1 MSNTLLTPE
10 YIPPG
15 TYNPF
20 RLQFEKLQQRK
31 LGKDLREGDPDKTF
45 LESDYIGP
53 RTEQE
58 QLLEQARQQVS
69 QDFIGPRTELQQNVE
84 RQMQADADE
93 SLGYRVGIGGLR
105 DALALTAKNLKNVAT
120 DYALT
125 QLQAN
130 ERLRAKQ
137 LKQNVP
143 LPNYNQIGSD
153 IKAQLDDS
161 LVRFIPEVPE
171 PTGDI
176 AKAGRDIVTFIST
189 YIPTAKAMGAFQGT
203 TGQQFVKGELAAV
216 IASQLN
222 YDPKDERIANLVNK
236 LSQDDSFVN
245 SVSGLLAS
253 DPNDSEAVGRL
264 KLAVEDAG
272 LAALFFG
279 GAKGID
285 KLTTKFF
292 SKYKG
297 KFDNVSTD
305 EAKKIKDAYTQTRS
319 DTNARYASNINLDR
333 IKSEE
338 SVKQLI
344 NQRILDNPD
353 QYTGV
358 RFQSQDVTRELAE
371 SMGLDA
377 VDNILDLPINESF
390 KSPQEALAAR
400 DILVTSA
407 ANIRNMAKDYT
418 AGNLSE
424 NQKIIFKEMIDKH
437 DAISAIVQGKTAQ
450 AGRILNQYNIMAKE
464 GPISY
469 VRGLEQLQ
477 NSARQGSTGK
487 NLDEI
492 AEAIASLPDDVSD
505 ASASST
511 IQKALGSFHG
521 KFQEYWIN
529 ALLSGPKTHMTNILS
544 NAIVGLYNI
553 PETAIA
559 AGVGTIRTGIN
570 KLLRRP
576 LTDRVYWRE
585 TPDKMLGALEGGLEG
600 SKLFWNTLKTGKP
613 PDHLTKVE
621 FQEQQIKGTLGNII
635 NIPGRALMAEDAF
648 FKEVANRMSTRAL
661 TRRQINSEIA
671 QGFYKV
677 IDPAKVQKKLDSET
691 KQGFYYGL
699 DKKTGEKNKKILLDS
714 KKAINKRYESLL
726 STSPKTKK
734 IFLDTQDAIGKR
746 YQNLLDKPSDEIVA
760 ASKEFGN
767 VQTFTNDLTGFP
779 KAWQNLVASNRGLR
793 YLTPFVRTPYNILAY
808 SAKRSPLGLASK
820 EFRDDLMAGGAKA
833 DSALARVIMGTS
845 TSLAAY
851 EATKSG
857 LMTGAGS
864 SDPDR
869 LAGEYV
875 AGVQPYS
882 INWKGKQ
889 YSFGRLEPF
898 GTLLG
903 VAADI
908 AAAQDA
914 MSGEEQ
920 EEAVGLLT
928 KSIAKNM
935 TNKTFLFGITQATNA
950 LSDPERYMDDFLT
963 NIIGSVSPNLLGQLT
978 RAQSDTIY
986 DARDYMDKILNRAGL
1001 LPIAEMAGYDAPPAK
1016 LNVFGEDR
1024 KRQEF
1029 APGGFVS
1036 DFISPIGKGEM
1047 VDDKTKIEANR
1058 LDLQIAPLGRSLR
1071 GVPLTNEQYYK
1082 FAKDTGQLL
1091 KKELDTFVNSSSYD
1105 RYQDYEKIKAM
1116 KSIIRNVREG
1126 KRNEWFS
1133 KFYYDRE

>member
-20 RLQFEKLQQRK
+20 RLQFEKLQKRK
-31 LGKDLREGDPDKTF
+31 QGKDLREGDPDKTF

-84 RQMQADADE
+84 RQMQANADE

-130 ERLRAKQ
+130 ERLRAEQ

-333 IKSEE
+333 IDSEE
-338 SVKQLI
+338 GVKQLI

-390 KSPQEALAAR
+390 KNPQEALAAR

-505 ASASST
+505 ASASNT

-648 FKEVANRMSTRAL
+648 FKQVANRMSLRAL
-661 TRRQINSEIA
+661 TRRQINKEIE

-677 IDPAKVQKKLDSET
+677 IDPVT
-691 KQGFYYGL
+691 
-699 DKKTGEKNKKILLDS
+699 NK
-714 KKAINKRYESLL
+714 
-726 STSPKTKK
+726 KTKK

-1071 GVPLTNEQYYK
+1071 GVPLTNQQYYK

-1133 KFYYDRE
+1133 

>member
-15 TYNPF
+15 KYTPF
-20 RLQFEKLQQRK
+20 QLKYKQLRAKQR
-31 LGKDLREGDPDKTF
+31 GIDLREGDPDKTF

-130 ERLRAKQ
+130 ERLRAEQ

-161 LVRFIPEVPE
+161 LIRFIPEVPE

-319 DTNARYASNINLDR
+319 DTNAKYASNINLDR
-333 IKSEE
+333 IDSEE
-338 SVKQLI
+338 GVKQLI

-390 KSPQEALAAR
+390 KNPQEALAAR

-505 ASASST
+505 ASASNT

-648 FKEVANRMSTRAL
+648 FKEVANRMSLRAL
-661 TRRQINSEIA
+661 TRRQINKEIQ

-677 IDPAKVQKKLDSET
+677 IDPVT
-691 KQGFYYGL
+691 
-699 DKKTGEKNKKILLDS
+699 NK
-714 KKAINKRYESLL
+714 
-726 STSPKTKK
+726 KTKK

-779 KAWQNLVASNRGLR
+779 KAWQNLVAQNRGLR

-869 LAGEYV
+869 LSGEYV

-914 MSGEEQ
+914 MSDEEQ

-986 DARDYMDKILNRAGL
+986 DARNYMDKILNRAGL

-1082 FAKDTGQLL
+1082 FAKDTGQFM
-1091 KKELDTFVNSSSYD
+1091 KEKLDRFVNRESYD
-1105 RYQDYEKIKAM
+1105 RLPDYRKQQMM
-1116 KSIIRNVREG
+1116 KDIIRDVRES
-1126 KRNEWFS
+1126 KRKEWFN

>member
-20 RLQFEKLQQRK
+20 RLQFEKLQKRK
-31 LGKDLREGDPDKTF
+31 QGKDLREGDPDKTP
-45 LESDYIGP
+45 LES
-53 RTEQE
+53 
-58 QLLEQARQQVS
+58 
-69 QDFIGPRTELQQNVE
+69 DFIGPRTEPEQLLEQTRQQISEDFVGPRTEVQQNVQ
-84 RQMQADADE
+84 RQMQADAGE
-93 SLGYRVGIGGLR
+93 NLGYRVGIGGLR

-120 DYALT
+120 DYAVT
-125 QLQAN
+125 QLQGN
-130 ERLRAKQ
+130 ERLRALQ
-137 LKQNVP
+137 PQNVP
-143 LPNYNQIGSD
+143 LPDYNNIGSD

-161 LVRFIPEVPE
+161 LVRFIPNVPE

-176 AKAGRDIVTFIST
+176 AKAGRDIVTFVST
-189 YIPTAKAMGAFQGT
+189 YIPTAKAMGAFKGT
-203 TGQQFVKGELAAV
+203 TGQQFVKGELAAI

-236 LSQDDSFVN
+236 LSKDDSFVN

-253 DPNDSEAVGRL
+253 DPNDSEAVGRS

-305 EAKKIKDAYTQTRS
+305 EAQKIKDSYTETRAA
-319 DTNARYASNINLDR
+319 TNARYASNINLDR
-333 IKSEE
+333 IDSEE
-338 SVKQLI
+338 GVKQLI

-358 RFQSQDVTRELAE
+358 RFQSQDGTRELAE

-492 AEAIASLPDDVSD
+492 AEAIASLPDDVSN
-505 ASASST
+505 ANASST

-559 AGVGTIRTGIN
+559 AGVGTVRTGIN

-613 PDHLTKVE
+613 PDHLSKVE
-621 FQEQQIKGTLGNII
+621 FQEQQIKGLLGDII

-661 TRRQINSEIA
+661 TRRQINSEIQ

-677 IDPAKVQKKLDSET
+677 IDPVT
-691 KQGFYYGL
+691 
-699 DKKTGEKNKKILLDS
+699 NK
-714 KKAINKRYESLL
+714 
-726 STSPKTKK
+726 KTKK

-767 VQTFTNDLTGFP
+767 VQTFTNDLKGFP

-875 AGVQPYS
+875 AGVQPYV
-882 INWKGKQ
+882 WH
-889 YSFGRLEPF
+889 Y
-898 GTLLG
+898 
-903 VAADI
+903 
-908 AAAQDA
+908 
-914 MSGEEQ
+914 
-920 EEAVGLLT
+920 
-928 KSIAKNM
+928 
-935 TNKTFLFGITQATNA
+935 
-950 LSDPERYMDDFLT
+950 
-963 NIIGSVSPNLLGQLT
+963 
-978 RAQSDTIY
+978 
-986 DARDYMDKILNRAGL
+986 
-1001 LPIAEMAGYDAPPAK
+1001 AGYK
-1016 LNVFGEDR
+1016 CV
-1024 KRQEF
+1024 
-1029 APGGFVS
+1029 
-1036 DFISPIGKGEM
+1036 I
-1047 VDDKTKIEANR
+1047 
-1058 LDLQIAPLGRSLR
+1058 
-1071 GVPLTNEQYYK
+1071 
-1082 FAKDTGQLL
+1082 
-1091 KKELDTFVNSSSYD
+1091 
-1105 RYQDYEKIKAM
+1105 
-1116 KSIIRNVREG
+1116 
-1126 KRNEWFS
+1126 
-1133 KFYYDRE
+1133 